1 MVVLV
6 THAVRLAY
14 YYKAQ
19 SNESNVLAEE
29 IADLEGFLELSSDP
43 NNDVF
48 LGGLIADPGDFSEA
62 DPAVPLLLPG
72 RWDGIRG
79 ILLDV
84 AGPRDYTQAIAWQ
97 GPVMTG
103 PTSIPQPAGRPPV
116 NSIWNGRTG
125 SWDPDPT
132 NGPAEEVPEAAKRP
146 RGPTPQGKQ
155 WCSSTA
161 RWVDKI
167 TGGDSHGEEVPEA
180 AKRPRGPTPQGKQW
194 CSSTARWVDKT
205 NRAFSLIC
213 MKNKRGVRRSPK
225 PHYFQIAAMRRRRP
239 RAKMATRPTW
249 KTHPSLLP

>member
-1 MVVLV
+1 MEWQSPPAYTDDDRGSWNYPNYGLPKVLPLLLSTVVVLV

-14 YYKAQ
+14 YYKAH
-19 SNESNVLAEE
+19 SNESSVLAEE

-72 RWDGIRG
+72 RWDGIRS
-79 ILLDV
+79 ILLDA

-97 GPVMTG
+97 DPVMTG

-180 AKRPRGPTPQGKQW
+180 AKRQAPPRTNA
-194 CSSTARWVDKT
+194 SRKT
-205 NRAFSLIC
+205 VVLFNC
-213 MKNKRGVRRSPK
+213 
-225 PHYFQIAAMRRRRP
+225 
-239 RAKMATRPTW
+239 KMGR
-249 KTHPSLLP
+249 

>member
-19 SNESNVLAEE
+19 SNESSVLAEE

-97 GPVMTG
+97 DPVMTG
-103 PTSIPQPAGRPPV
+103 PTSIPHPAGRPPV

-132 NGPAEEVPEAAKRP
+132 NGPAEEVPEAAK
-146 RGPTPQGKQ
+146 
-155 WCSSTA
+155 TA
-161 RWVDKI
+161 RTHLGRAIGMAAGIVFG
-167 TGGDSHGEEVPEA
+167 TG
-180 AKRPRGPTPQGKQW
+180 
-194 CSSTARWVDKT
+194 
-205 NRAFSLIC
+205 
-213 MKNKRGVRRSPK
+213 
-225 PHYFQIAAMRRRRP
+225 
-239 RAKMATRPTW
+239 
-249 KTHPSLLP
+249 